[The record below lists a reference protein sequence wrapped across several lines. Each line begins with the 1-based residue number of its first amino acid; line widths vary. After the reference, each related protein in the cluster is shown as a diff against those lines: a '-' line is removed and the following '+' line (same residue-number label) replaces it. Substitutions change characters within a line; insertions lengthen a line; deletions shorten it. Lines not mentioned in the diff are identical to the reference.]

1 MPAVPGGSDEVVI
14 AKGGGLMV
22 SVRAAVVEVV
32 ALSVTLTVKILD
44 AAVVGVP
51 DMVPPAAR
59 VNPTGSVPLATDH
72 E

>member
-14 AKGGGLMV
+14 PSGGLMV
-22 SVRAAVVEVV
+22 SVRAAVVEVA
-32 ALSVTLTVKILD
+32 ALSVTRTVKPLD

-51 DMVPPAAR
+51 EMVPPAAR
-59 VNPTGSVPLATDH
+59 VNPVGSVPLANAH